1 MIGNISPNNQRL
13 ICFLRE
19 DNIYSEKKKGGG
31 SLELSF
37 SRTARK
43 NVVKFGTEHLYEK
56 ENVSLK
62 NQLILTNIN
71 LFTTRDDNRE
81 SVRKVA
87 ASLNKNLLL
96 Y

>member
-1 MIGNISPNNQRL
+1 MR
-13 ICFLRE
+13 
-19 DNIYSEKKKGGG
+19 KKKGGVFRII
-31 SLELSF
+31 L

-71 LFTTRDDNRE
+71 LFTSRDDNRE

>member
-1 MIGNISPNNQRL
+1 MR
-13 ICFLRE
+13 
-19 DNIYSEKKKGGG
+19 KKKGGG
-31 SLELSF
+31 SLELSL

-71 LFTTRDDNRE
+71 LFTSRDDNRE